1 MKLYYAP
8 GACSLAVHIVLR
20 EAGYKFDLER
30 VDVPNKKT
38 ETGADYWGINPKG
51 YVPALQL
58 DDGAV
63 LTEASVIIQYLADEK
78 PRRNLAPKP
87 RTMERYRLMEWL
99 NFISAEIHKTLG
111 AFFKFKQ
118 TMTPEWRQGQ
128 LGLLDQRLTALE
140 KMLGANQY
148 VMGDEFSIA
157 DAYLFTTLNWT
168 HFHQIDVEKWP
179 VIKAYMARV
188 AGRPAVKKA
197 MKAEGLAK

>member
-1 MKLYYAP
+1 MKLYYVP

-20 EAGYKFDLER
+20 EAGYKFELEK

-58 DDGAV
+58 DDGSV
-63 LTEASVIIQYLADEK
+63 LTEAGVILQYLADER
-78 PRRNLAPKP
+78 PRRNLALKP

-99 NFISAEIHKTLG
+99 NFIAAEIHKTLG

-118 TMTPEWRQGQ
+118 VMTPEWREAQ
-128 LGLLDQRLTALE
+128 LGLVDQRFTTLE
-140 KMLGANQY
+140 KMLGSNHY

-168 HFHQIDVEKWP
+168 HFHQIDVSKWP
-179 VIKAYMARV
+179 NIKGFMARV
-188 AGRPAVKKA
+188 AERPAVKKA
-197 MKAEGLAK
+197 MKVEGLTK

>member
-1 MKLYYAP
+1 MKLYYVP

-20 EAGYKFDLER
+20 EAGYKFDMER
-30 VDVPNKKT
+30 VDMPSRKT
-38 ETGADYWGINPKG
+38 ESGADYLDINPKG
-51 YVPALQL
+51 YIPALEL

-63 LTEASVIIQYLADEK
+63 LTEASVILQYLADQK
-78 PRRNLAPKP
+78 PRRNLAPKL

-99 NFISAEIHKTLG
+99 NFIAAEVHKTLG

-118 TMTPEWRQGQ
+118 AMTPEWRQAQ
-128 LGLLDQRLTALE
+128 LGLVDQRFAALE
-140 KMLGANQY
+140 KMLGTNQY

-168 HFHQIDVEKWP
+168 HFFQIDLGRWP
-179 VIKAYMARV
+179 AVQAYMARV

-197 MKAEGLAK
+197 MKVEGLAK